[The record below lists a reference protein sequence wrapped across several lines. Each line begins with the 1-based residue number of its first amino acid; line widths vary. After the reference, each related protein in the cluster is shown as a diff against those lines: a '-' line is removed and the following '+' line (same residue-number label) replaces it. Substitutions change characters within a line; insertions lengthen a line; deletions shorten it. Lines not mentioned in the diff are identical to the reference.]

1 MQEPEYIA
9 INDEGPPHARIFTYQ
24 CVLSTFKEEGIATT
38 KKQAKHEAA
47 KKMLNRIKE
56 LVSVNYPEFLDDNEA
71 PNQRK
76 INEMI
81 SNSIAEAR
89 YPQMSKLT
97 SKKVN
102 LGLKVSDYHTK
113 LKNSFMTIRQE
124 LLTNLQSIKIDPN
137 DFSMAESLLC
147 RLQEILTPL
156 SIQVNITLLT
166 PKCSDIF
173 IVSVEID
180 TSPTIVQCSPGTT
193 RKEAEYKALLNS
205 IDSLI
210 LLLK

>member
-24 CVLSTFKEEGIATT
+24 CILSTFKEEGIATT

-56 LVSVNYPEFLDDNEA
+56 LVSVNYPEFLDNDE
-71 PNQRK
+71 PDQLK

-81 SNSIAEAR
+81 TNSIAEAR
-89 YPQMSKLT
+89 YPQLSKMT

-124 LLTNLQSIKIDPN
+124 LLTSLESLNTDPN
-137 DFSMAESLLC
+137 DPSLADSLLSN
-147 RLQEILTPL
+147 LQEILTPL
-156 SIQVNITLLT
+156 SIQITLTELS
-166 PKCSDIF
+166 PNSPGIF
-173 IVSVEID
+173 IMSAEVD
-180 TSPTIVQCSPGTT
+180 TSPTIVQCSPGKT
-193 RKEAEYKALLNS
+193 KQEAEYKVLLNLV
-205 IDSLI
+205 DSLI